1 MLRVL
6 GDVDLPH
13 RGWVGVATALSLS
26 AQATASLIK
35 EFRWK
40 WRFYYANLGP

>member
-6 GDVDLPH
+6 GDVDLSH
-13 RGWVGVATALSLS
+13 RRWVGVASAMSLS
-26 AQATASLIK
+26 AQATASLII